1 MAGLIGTESSGID
14 GPFCYELMMV
24 VVMMMMMMT
33 ERSLLIDVLLEY
45 GRLLALI
52 STVS

>member
-1 MAGLIGTESSGID
+1 
-14 GPFCYELMMV
+14 MV
-24 VVMMMMMMT
+24 VMMMT

-52 STVS
+52 STVSP